1 MQQGDEN
8 RPPSG
13 PSVTAWGGDHRQQG
27 VGWISR
33 AYLRSLSSLAIRRR
47 ERSRPGLAPC
57 LGPAPQQAS
66 GSPCKG
72 PGVEVRKCG
81 RPQLAGVEAVT
92 PILTLILIFAALRG
106 LNPDPSRT
114 VQERAGRGQWG
125 GVESHTAL
133 ASSPSGPCA
142 RLPGGGLR
150 PTTASA
156 RGAAPG
162 GLFWL

>member
-1 MQQGDEN
+1 M
-8 RPPSG
+8 
-13 PSVTAWGGDHRQQG
+13 
-27 VGWISR
+27 
-33 AYLRSLSSLAIRRR
+33 
-47 ERSRPGLAPC
+47 
-57 LGPAPQQAS
+57 
-66 GSPCKG
+66 
-72 PGVEVRKCG
+72 
-81 RPQLAGVEAVT
+81 T

-125 GVESHTAL
+125 GAESHTAL